1 MKKVIVYKIDRK
13 DGGGIQKWHTRTDPK
28 RVKTVS
34 KEHKILL
41 NSL

>member
-1 MKKVIVYKIDRK
+1 MKEIDNK
-13 DGGGIQKWHTRTDPK
+13 EDGGGVQKSHTRTDPK
-28 RVKTVS
+28 SVKTVS